1 MTVWLVIGS
10 IVLATALASIVSMLD
25 KIADSLSRINE
36 HARIFRQ
43 HDIPEIVR
51 HLEAIND
58 SVNDAR
64 N

>member
-10 IVLATALASIVSMLD
+10 IVLATALASIVSTLD

-36 HARIFRQ
+36 HARLIRQ
-43 HDIPEIVR
+43 YDIPEIVR